1 MSAPDPDV
9 ALSVTVPSDA
19 RPPQLSADDA
29 FLPRP
34 MQFPDGNPSDS
45 IDKHIH

>member
-1 MSAPDPDV
+1 VTAPDPDV

-19 RPPQLSADDA
+19 PPPQLSADDV

-34 MQFPDGNPSDS
+34 VQFPDGNPSDF
-45 IDKHIH
+45 IDNHIV